1 MKMTKKTKKHL
12 DILASFSKM
21 LQLKLNSIFSKC
33 KRFFS
38 CYIYNTPSN
47 IPAYCC
53 FNNYGFEIPDT
64 NLGLNILTNNL
75 NMHE

>member
-1 MKMTKKTKKHL
+1 MKMTKEKKHS
-12 DILASFSKM
+12 DIL
-21 LQLKLNSIFSKC
+21 LNSIFSKC
-33 KRFFS
+33 KMIFFPA
-38 CYIYNTPSN
+38 IYNTPSN

-53 FNNYGFEIPDT
+53 FNNYGFEIPDI